1 MGGKILDTKKLV
13 RAALIAAIYVLLVYL
28 FAGVSFGIF
37 QFRPAEAL
45 TLLPMLYPE
54 AVPAIFVGV
63 LLSNILGGLGPWDI
77 FGGSLVSLLAA
88 WVTYQY
94 RHTWIGYASPIIL
107 NALLISAY
115 LHLIFQAPYWLA
127 AVGIALSEAV
137 SVLAIGIPLLRLLK
151 TRGHRWL

>member
-1 MGGKILDTKKLV
+1 
-13 RAALIAAIYVLLVYL
+13 
-28 FAGVSFGIF
+28 
-37 QFRPAEAL
+37 
-45 TLLPMLYPE
+45 
-54 AVPAIFVGV
+54 
-63 LLSNILGGLGPWDI
+63 
-77 FGGSLVSLLAA
+77 
-88 WVTYQY
+88 QY

-115 LHLIFQAPYWLA
+115 LHLIFQVPYWLA